1 MIEIIHFGLVNNVPL
16 ILEGK
21 QLYINYISELL
32 GYEVVND
39 FSIN

>member
-21 QLYINYISELL
+21 QLCINYISELL

>member
-21 QLYINYISELL
+21 ELYINYIIELT

>member
-1 MIEIIHFGLVNNVPL
+1 MIEIIHFGLINNIPL

-21 QLYINYISELL
+21 HLYINYISEL
-32 GYEVVND
+32 VND

>member
-21 QLYINYISELL
+21 ELCVNCIIEL
-32 GYEVVND
+32 TGYEVVND